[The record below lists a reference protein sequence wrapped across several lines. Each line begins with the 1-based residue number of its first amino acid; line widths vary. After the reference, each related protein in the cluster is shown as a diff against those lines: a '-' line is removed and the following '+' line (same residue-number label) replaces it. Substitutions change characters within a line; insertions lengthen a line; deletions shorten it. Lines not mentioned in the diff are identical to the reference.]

1 MKVLNRPMF
10 RMGGPIKE
18 GIMHGIKEPRQGYQD
33 KPSLVI
39 KNDPM
44 KMEIDKFLTNQNNAV
59 NAGRIFENVGRT
71 IDSGKTIQDNKPIV
85 NESIFKTA
93 PVKNTYST
101 FDTAEA
107 APSLIP
113 TDDEVLQQKLTV
125 VANKANS
132 GKRLTNEDMEIA
144 EKYGITYGKE
154 LFESENRADI
164 ESKNIKRASESL
176 VNQPY
181 KSTMERKQEE
191 LASGKINTGGEN
203 EAGAMEI
210 EEAPLKKERINTI
223 LEGLG
228 YDRAQKNALYDAMI
242 KAGQRISR
250 TGLGAENLVSDVI
263 AETSQSYDKPEKLRE
278 AANLMDVQQQLK
290 LEQIREGKTNA
301 MEEQVNFL
309 MSKSGGGKS
318 RTEALDIVLKNPR
331 SGGEAFYTAYKE
343 IKDPK
348 KAVDRAVEWSVS
360 RGEFEKPI
368 GRIDSKEYKTPEKFF
383 KSKDWKGA
391 GNYILKGTIFQIDA
405 QGNATKIEQYY
416 DSKGSSGFLGFGKEE

>member
-18 GIMHGIKEPRQGYQD
+18 GIMSGIKEPRRQGYATPPGFVIPNDPNKMIVDKSLKNAEAFMKVGKSYDQD
-33 KPSLVI
+33 LNNQAFVLPTNKIKKPVNNEIDLATIGGYGEIEKPSIEYEKIPKYIADVDGDGISDINPEYTKNKSFINDIFGGPFKRKTNEEFAPQAKAASDGTVTTQGKSPFAYTADEVI
-39 KNDPM
+39 KN
-44 KMEIDKFLTNQNNAV
+44 KGKV
-59 NAGRIFENVGRT
+59 
-71 IDSGKTIQDNKPIV
+71 DS
-85 NESIFKTA
+85 S
-93 PVKNTYST
+93 
-101 FDTAEA
+101 
-107 APSLIP
+107 
-113 TDDEVLQQKLTV
+113 DDEPKVL
-125 VANKANS
+125 S
-132 GKRLTNEDMEIA
+132 
-144 EKYGITYGKE
+144 
-154 LFESENRADI
+154 
-164 ESKNIKRASESL
+164 
-176 VNQPY
+176 
-181 KSTMERKQEE
+181 RKDKVD
-191 LASGKINTGGEN
+191 S
-203 EAGAMEI
+203 
-210 EEAPLKKERINTI
+210 I

-228 YDRAQKNALYDAMI
+228 YDRASKNALYDAMI

-309 MSKSGGGKS
+309 MSGSGGGKS

-331 SGGEAFYTAYKE
+331 SGGEAFYNAYKE

-348 KAVDRAVEWSVS
+348 KSVDRAVEWSVS

-368 GRIDSKEYKTPEKFF
+368 GRINDKEYKTPDKFF

-416 DSKGSSGFLGFGKEE
+416 ESEGSSKFSIPGFGKDE

>member
-10 RMGGPIKE
+10 RYGGPIKE
-18 GIMHGIKEPRQGYQD
+18 GIMSGIQEPRRQGYAE
-33 KPSLVI
+33 PPGFVI
-39 KNDPM
+39 QKDPN
-44 KMEIDKFLTNQNNAV
+44 KIIVNKALDNAK
-59 NAGRIFENVGRT
+59 AFEN
-71 IDSGKTIQDNKPIV
+71 IFKPNLNQTIQDNKPPVV
-85 NESIFKTA
+85 NENIFKTP
-93 PVKNTYST
+93 PVKNNYAN
-101 FDTAEA
+101 FDMAEA
-107 APSLIP
+107 SPSIIP
-113 TDDEVLQQKLTV
+113 SEDEVLQQKLSV
-125 VANKANS
+125 IANKANK
-132 GKRLTNEDMEIA
+132 GKFLTNEDRTLA
-144 EKYGITYGKE
+144 ETYGITYGRD
-154 LFESENRADI
+154 LFNSENRGDI
-164 ESKNIKRASESL
+164 ESKNIKRATESL

-181 KSTMERKQEE
+181 QSTSEIKQAE
-191 LASGKINTGGEN
+191 LASGTIKTGGEN
-203 EAGAMEI
+203 EAGAMKI
-210 EEAPLKKERINTI
+210 EEAPLKKERVNTI

-250 TGLGAENLVSDVI
+250 GGLGADNLVSDVI

-290 LEQIREGKTNA
+290 LEQIKEGKTNA
-301 MEEQVNFL
+301 MEEQVNYL
-309 MSKSGGGKS
+309 MSGSGGGKS

-360 RGEFEKPI
+360 RGEYDKPI

-416 DSKGSSGFLGFGKEE
+416 DSKGSSGFLGFGKDE

>member
-309 MSKSGGGKS
+309 MSSAGGGKS

>member
-10 RMGGPIKE
+10 RYGGPIKE
-18 GIMHGIKEPRQGYQD
+18 GIMSGIKEPRQGYAE
-33 KPSLVI
+33 PPGFVI
-39 KNDPM
+39 QNDPN
-44 KMEIDKFLTNQNNAV
+44 KMIVNKSLKNAE
-59 NAGRIFENVGRT
+59 AFENIFT
-71 IDSGKTIQDNKPIV
+71 PNLNKTIQDNQPPVI
-85 NESIFKTA
+85 NESIFKTS
-93 PVKNTYST
+93 PVKNTYAS
-101 FDTAEA
+101 FDMAEA
-107 APSLIP
+107 APEIIP
-113 TDDEVLQQKLTV
+113 SDDEVLQQKLTI
-125 VANKANS
+125 VANKANK
-132 GKRLTNEDMEIA
+132 GKRLNNDDIELA
-144 EKYGITYGKE
+144 EKYGITYGRD
-154 LFESENRADI
+154 LFESKNRGDI
-164 ESKNIKRASESL
+164 ESTNIKRATESL
-176 VNQPY
+176 VNEPY
-181 KSTMERKQEE
+181 KSTSEIKQEE

-203 EAGAMEI
+203 EAGAMKI
-210 EEAPLKKERINTI
+210 EEAPLKKERVNTI

-228 YDRAQKNALYDAMI
+228 YNRAQKNALYDAMI

-250 TGLGAENLVSDVI
+250 GGLGAENLVSDVI

-290 LEQIREGKTNA
+290 LEQIKEGKTNQ
-301 MEEQVNFL
+301 MEESVNYL
-309 MSKSGGGKS
+309 MSADGGGKS

-331 SGGEAFYTAYKE
+331 SGGEAFYNAYKE

-360 RGEFEKPI
+360 RGEYEKPI

-416 DSKGSSGFLGFGKEE
+416 DSKGSSGFLGFGKDE

>member
-1 MKVLNRPMF
+1 MKILNRPMF

-18 GIMHGIKEPRQGYQD
+18 GIMSGIKEPRRQGYAQ
-33 KPSLVI
+33 PPGFVI
-39 KNDPM
+39 QNDPNKMIVDKSLKNAEAFM
-44 KMEIDKFLTNQNNAV
+44 KAGQVYDQDLNNQAFTLSAPNKVNQVSAFDKMKKNNQFGNQNPFKEPDNSLSRTEILKKAYTPPEE
-59 NAGRIFENVGRT
+59 NIFSYLGGLGENVYVDEKGVKRDRVT
-71 IDSGKTIQDNKPIV
+71 GKIVTDTDVSQVVTEPRGPAELGMTTRKAVEPDVELPGDTKP
-85 NESIFKTA
+85 
-93 PVKNTYST
+93 
-101 FDTAEA
+101 A
-107 APSLIP
+107 AP
-113 TDDEVLQQKLTV
+113 
-125 VANKANS
+125 N
-132 GKRLTNEDMEIA
+132 
-144 EKYGITYGKE
+144 
-154 LFESENRADI
+154 
-164 ESKNIKRASESL
+164 
-176 VNQPY
+176 
-181 KSTMERKQEE
+181 
-191 LASGKINTGGEN
+191 
-203 EAGAMEI
+203 
-210 EEAPLKKERINTI
+210 KKERVNTI
-223 LEGLG
+223 LESLG

-278 AANLMDVQQQLK
+278 AAELMDVQQQLK
-290 LEQIREGKTNA
+290 LDQIKAGKTNP

-309 MSKSGGGKS
+309 MSNSGGGKS

-368 GRIDSKEYKTPEKFF
+368 GRINSKEYKTPEKFF

>member
-10 RMGGPIKE
+10 RYGGPIKE
-18 GIMHGIKEPRQGYQD
+18 GIMSGIKEPRQGYD
-33 KPSLVI
+33 IGELVI
-39 KNDPM
+39 QNDPN
-44 KMEIDKFLTNQNNAV
+44 KIIVDRLLNNQNNAADAFK
-59 NAGRIFENVGRT
+59 NIFTPKTDR
-71 IDSGKTIQDNKPIV
+71 TIQDNKPIV

-93 PVKNTYST
+93 PVKNTYAS
-101 FDTAEA
+101 FDMGEA
-107 APSLIP
+107 SPNIIPSE
-113 TDDEVLQQKLTV
+113 DEVLQQKLTV
-125 VANKANS
+125 IANKANK
-132 GKRLTNEDMEIA
+132 GKRLTNEDMVLA
-144 EKYGITYGKE
+144 DTYNITYGRD
-154 LFESENRADI
+154 LFDSKNRGDI
-164 ESKNIKRASESL
+164 EAKNKKIASSSL
-176 VNQPY
+176 TNEPY
-181 KSTMERKQEE
+181 QSTADMKQGE

-203 EAGAMEI
+203 EAGAMTIDET
-210 EEAPLKKERINTI
+210 PLKKERVNTI

-309 MSKSGGGKS
+309 MSGSGGGKS

-331 SGGEAFYTAYKE
+331 SGGEAFYNAYKE

-348 KAVDRAVEWSVS
+348 KSVDRAVEWSVS

-368 GRIDSKEYKTPEKFF
+368 GRINDKEYKTPDKFF

-416 DSKGSSGFLGFGKEE
+416 ESEGSSKFSIPGFGKDE